1 MIIEQTLHGYNM
13 GHGLLASSLPN
24 LAPEDQTLLFK
35 LSDWTGY
42 HVMNSDEE
50 DSYLTAYPLPSKK
63 YYAIGKTWYAD
74 EMERSGCVWTHTLLI
89 PIADI
94 SQEFD
99 FRTIINLF
107 HRPHNKNFYDYNL
120 SIEIKDEKM
129 KSMDKVPIFERFN
142 FLSILFLYTFLISK
156 NKGACLKIERN
167 QCELQKLILSFL
179 QYLPVEYLQYTSLCT
194 GTDTPRKYGN
204 ELFSLQFVSGG
215 QAVSIDND
223 SPWEGKVNE
232 ENFNKGIRYII
243 NESLKTE
250 DETPYLI
257 RLFSK
262 DIGSDE
268 NKFISVANLLRL
280 LDAAMTHN
288 IQTVRP
294 DYKEVL
300 YYIFTAFPNP
310 QDGTI
315 VKDNFCSE
323 RVVKLFC
330 SENEFLY
337 DIVTY
342 KGMDKAN
349 MDLMDFTKRLEIL
362 KENNISDFCSLVN
375 DIASIEESND
385 ATMTILTYALE
396 QLDQNTINPIIESHW
411 EKMFPIISKDRDFV
425 LKCYWLDFNNEHFS
439 VFFRSLSLDVEN
451 GITKWNELLDK
462 ILAVNCVTEEKWAT
476 YIVKHADDSVTK
488 ILDCANIKDVPRNL
502 LWECRSNIRQCLQWM
517 ENQTSFRTNIINFIS
532 HIINPSSLEVKLSSP
547 TIWQRFLN
555 SDNEGLDYTYYSFI
569 FLLSFN
575 WHDENSLL
583 FLSYS
588 LDKIYVALSKDQF
601 PQKEWDKIEPYTENR
616 GFILEWDK
624 CKRLC
629 AGVVSYLKKC
639 NFESEVIEKISLR
652 NKVKKRLYK
661 MW

>member
-24 LAPEDQTLLFK
+24 LASEDQTLLFK

-42 HVMNSDEE
+42 HVMNTDEE
-50 DSYLTAYPLPSKK
+50 DCYLTAYPLPNKK

-74 EMERSGCVWTHTLLI
+74 EKERAGCVWTHTLLI

-94 SQEFD
+94 SQGFD
-99 FRTIINLF
+99 FRTVIDLF
-107 HRPHNKNFYDYNL
+107 HRPTDKNVSDYNL
-120 SIEIKDEKM
+120 SIEFKEEMM
-129 KSMDKVPIFERFN
+129 KSLDKTPIFRHYD

-167 QCELQKLILSFL
+167 QYELQELILSFL

-215 QAVSIDND
+215 QAISLDND

-243 NESLKTE
+243 NESLKKE

-262 DIGSDE
+262 DIGSDD

-280 LDAAMTHN
+280 LDAAMTNN
-288 IQTVRP
+288 IQTKRP

-300 YYIFTAFPNP
+300 HYIFTAFAKP
-310 QDGTI
+310 QEGTI
-315 VKDNFCSE
+315 VKNNFCSE

-330 SENEFLY
+330 SEYEFLY
-337 DIVTY
+337 DVVTY
-342 KGMDKAN
+342 KGIDKAN
-349 MDLMDFTKRLEIL
+349 MNFMDFTKRLQTL

-396 QLDQNTINPIIESHW
+396 QLNQNTINPIIESHW
-411 EKMFPIISKDRDFV
+411 EKMFPLISKDKNFI
-425 LKCYWLDFNNEHFS
+425 LKCYWLDFNQEHFCI
-439 VFFRSLSLDVEN
+439 FFHSLSLDVAK

-462 ILAVNCVTEEKWAT
+462 ILSVNCVIEEEWAA
-476 YIVKHADDSVTK
+476 YIVKHADNSVTK
-488 ILDCANIKDVPRNL
+488 ILNYANKKDVSYNL
-502 LWECRSNIRQCLQWM
+502 LWECRFNIRQCLQWM
-517 ENQTSFRTNIINFIS
+517 ENQVSFSINIIRFIS
-532 HIINPSSLEVKLSSP
+532 HSMNPLSSEVRLSSP
-547 TIWQRFLN
+547 SIWKVYLD
-555 SDNEGLDYTYYSFI
+555 SDSEGLDYTYYSFI

-575 WHDENSLL
+575 WHDESSLV
-583 FLSYS
+583 FLSHS
-588 LDKIYVALSKDQF
+588 LDNIYVALSKNHF
-601 PQKEWDKIEPYTENR
+601 PQKEWKKIEQFTENR
-616 GFILEWDK
+616 GYIFEWDK

-629 AGVVSYLKKC
+629 AGVVSHLKKC
-639 NFESEVIEKISLR
+639 NFESEVIDKISSR
-652 NKVKKRLYK
+652 NKVRKRLYK

>member
-1 MIIEQTLHGYNM
+1 M
-13 GHGLLASSLPN
+13 
-24 LAPEDQTLLFK
+24 
-35 LSDWTGY
+35 
-42 HVMNSDEE
+42 
-50 DSYLTAYPLPSKK
+50 
-63 YYAIGKTWYAD
+63 
-74 EMERSGCVWTHTLLI
+74 
-89 PIADI
+89 
-94 SQEFD
+94 
-99 FRTIINLF
+99 
-107 HRPHNKNFYDYNL
+107 
-120 SIEIKDEKM
+120 
-129 KSMDKVPIFERFN
+129 
-142 FLSILFLYTFLISK
+142 
-156 NKGACLKIERN
+156 KIERN
-167 QCELQKLILSFL
+167 QCELQELILSFL

-288 IQTVRP
+288 IQTERP

-300 YYIFTAFPNP
+300 YYIFTAFPKP

-337 DIVTY
+337 DVVTY

-349 MDLMDFTKRLEIL
+349 MDLMDFTKRLQNL
-362 KENNISDFCSLVN
+362 KENNISVFCSLVN

-385 ATMTILTYALE
+385 ATMTILIYALE

-411 EKMFPIISKDRDFV
+411 ETMFPIISKDKNFI
-425 LKCYWLDFNNEHFS
+425 LKCYWLDFSNEHFS
-439 VFFRSLSLDVEN
+439 VFFRSISFDIAN

-462 ILAVNCVTEEKWAT
+462 ILLVNCVTEEEWAA
-476 YIVKHADDSVTK
+476 YIVKHADDSVIK
-488 ILDCANIKDVPRNL
+488 ILDCANVICFEEDTEAFEKKAKEAKTGEEVIDLFNR
-502 LWECRSNIRQCLQWM
+502 
-517 ENQTSFRTNIINFIS
+517 
-532 HIINPSSLEVKLSSP
+532 VKL
-547 TIWQRFLN
+547 
-555 SDNEGLDYTYYSFI
+555 E
-569 FLLSFN
+569 
-575 WHDENSLL
+575 
-583 FLSYS
+583 
-588 LDKIYVALSKDQF
+588 
-601 PQKEWDKIEPYTENR
+601 
-616 GFILEWDK
+616 
-624 CKRLC
+624 
-629 AGVVSYLKKC
+629 
-639 NFESEVIEKISLR
+639 
-652 NKVKKRLYK
+652 
-661 MW
+661 MM

>member
-50 DSYLTAYPLPSKK
+50 DNYITAYPMPSKK

-107 HRPHNKNFYDYNL
+107 HRPHNKNFSDYNL
-120 SIEIKDEKM
+120 SIEIKEEKM
-129 KSMDKVPIFERFN
+129 KYLDKSPIFRHFD

-280 LDAAMTHN
+280 LDAAMTQN
-288 IQTVRP
+288 IQTERP

-300 YYIFTAFPNP
+300 YYIFTAFPKP

-315 VKDNFCSE
+315 VKNNFCSE

-337 DIVTY
+337 DVVTY

-349 MDLMDFTKRLEIL
+349 MDLMDFTKRLQNL
-362 KENNISDFCSLVN
+362 KENNISVFCSLVN

-385 ATMTILTYALE
+385 ATMIILTYALE
-396 QLDQNTINPIIESHW
+396 QLDQNTIIPIIESHW
-411 EKMFPIISKDRDFV
+411 ENMFPLISKNKNFI

-439 VFFRSLSLDVEN
+439 IFFHSLSLDVAN

-462 ILAVNCVTEEKWAT
+462 ILSVNCETEEKWAT
-476 YIVKHADDSVTK
+476 HIVKHADDSVTK
-488 ILDCANIKDVPRNL
+488 ILDFANKKDVSHNL
-502 LWECRSNIRQCLQWM
+502 LWECRFDIRQCLQWM
-517 ENQTSFRTNIINFIS
+517 ENQVSFSINIIRFIS
-532 HIINPSSLEVKLSSP
+532 HSINPSSLEVRLSSP
-547 TIWQRFLN
+547 FLWKVYLD
-555 SDNEGLDYTYYSFI
+555 SDSDGLDYTYYSFI

-575 WHDENSLL
+575 WHDESSLL
-583 FLSYS
+583 FLSHS

-652 NKVKKRLYK
+652 DKVKKRLYK